1 MVACAL
7 APFEAAK
14 KRFNCLLLLACA
26 LLNTFNR
33 LVSAAIALAMTQK
46 KKRRKEKEE
55 KKKKGIRE
63 TPIRSALDDAVS
75 KNPVLPAA
83 FHAF

>member
-1 MVACAL
+1 
-7 APFEAAK
+7 
-14 KRFNCLLLLACA
+14 
-26 LLNTFNR
+26 
-33 LVSAAIALAMTQK
+33 MTQK